1 MIWTNKFNLPD
12 SVAEAI
18 KKNTYDVSRTDQNII
33 SVTSLIGSPRIRQLT
48 VRHWFNMT
56 EDVSSG
62 IWRLLGS
69 AVHEVMGRISEDNRL
84 IEERLSEEVDG
95 MIVTGKADIYDAKT
109 ESIQDFKVT
118 SVYKV
123 KTDVEDWENQLNCYA
138 WLCRKAGFTV
148 KKLFVNAILRDWS
161 KGQSKRQKNYPPFAY
176 KKLDIPLWT
185 LKKQEKYIKERVKIH
200 KEAASKADKDLPL
213 CSDEERW
220 SNEKRKD
227 IRCQEY
233 CSAKFFCHYFRD
245 NYEKKM

>member
-48 VRHWFNMT
+48 IRNWANIT

-84 IEERLSEEVDG
+84 IEERLSETIDD
-95 MIVTGKADIYDAKT
+95 ITVTGKADIYDAT
-109 ESIQDFKVT
+109 VHAIQDYKIT

-123 KTDVEDWENQLNCYA
+123 KTDVKDWENQLNCYA
-138 WLCRKAGFTV
+138 WLCRKAGFLVT
-148 KKLFVNAILRDWS
+148 KLFVNAILRDWS

-176 KKLDIPLWT
+176 KKIDIPLWT

-200 KEAASKADKDLPL
+200 KEAMSKADNDLPL
-213 CSDEERW
+213 CTPEERW

-233 CSAKFFCHYFRD
+233 CNLKIHCDFWKAH
-245 NYEKKM
+245 YEKKM